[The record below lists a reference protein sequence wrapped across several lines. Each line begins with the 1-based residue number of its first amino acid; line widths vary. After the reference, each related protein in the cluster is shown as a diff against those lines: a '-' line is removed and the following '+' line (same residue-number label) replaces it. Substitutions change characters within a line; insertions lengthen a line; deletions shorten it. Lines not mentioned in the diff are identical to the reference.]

1 VLYQGQTS
9 IVPVECVYGIVEVKS
24 KLSKSELIDAM
35 GKIEPFKRLAPLDPS
50 VVRTREYV
58 TVERRSRPC
67 GIAFRFALDRNS
79 LGSLAENYTAEHA
92 RIHDVNYYTNLG
104 VVLGEGLIHYE
115 KADLDVGEKSLLLDT
130 DELVDLILL
139 IQKRVR
145 NREPGPEIILRVN
158 QDKAGELTFG
168 RFFVYLLIMLS
179 RMKVAV
185 PDFGLYLDP
194 KSSPMIVRES

>member
-1 VLYQGQTS
+1 MLEIVPTGCRQGCISRTIPVGFSKSQSPAISPLVRPSITSAVMINRARANAHLHTRLSHSADIIIYDAVNCPVLYQGQTS

-67 GIAFRFALDRNS
+67 GIAFGFALDRNS
-79 LGSLAENYTAEHA
+79 LGSLAENYTAAHA

-104 VVLGEGLIHYE
+104 LFLE
-115 KADLDVGEKSLLLDT
+115 KV
-130 DELVDLILL
+130 
-139 IQKRVR
+139 
-145 NREPGPEIILRVN
+145 
-158 QDKAGELTFG
+158 
-168 RFFVYLLIMLS
+168 
-179 RMKVAV
+179 
-185 PDFGLYLDP
+185 
-194 KSSPMIVRES
+194 